1 MPIKLPRTL
10 KPSFNSRL
18 SRQLGIWVFLGIL
31 GIEAMIF
38 LPSAC
43 RRKQEQLDTIQM
55 TAMATVRTLIVA
67 TPELRNVIQSLPKL
81 KQEAPLIGAILYS
94 DQGATVYE
102 MGRLKIFTF
111 QQAQAQQQEFH
122 LGQPWRYEISIPV
135 SLKEGQYYL
144 VLIYDATLVYD
155 DLVSY
160 SIRVLGL
167 VLLISISVTILMI
180 WIINRKLI
188 YPILILQSDL
198 QKSGEA
204 IASGQTIEEFE
215 SQGYV
220 SNNELLEVMQAF
232 HRTHYQ
238 IVSAQAQRSFIPKKC
253 LR

>member
-1 MPIKLPRTL
+1 MLFR
-10 KPSFNSRL
+10 S
-18 SRQLGIWVFLGIL
+18 
-31 GIEAMIF
+31 
-38 LPSAC
+38 
-43 RRKQEQLDTIQM
+43 
-55 TAMATVRTLIVA
+55 VR
-67 TPELRNVIQSLPKL
+67 
-81 KQEAPLIGAILYS
+81 
-94 DQGATVYE
+94 
-102 MGRLKIFTF
+102 
-111 QQAQAQQQEFH
+111 
-122 LGQPWRYEISIPV
+122 
-135 SLKEGQYYL
+135 YYL

-238 IVSAQAQRSFIPKKC
+238 IVSAQAQLIHTEKMSSLGQLGAGFAHEINNPINFIDANLKHLKTYGQDLLGIIEQYEQEVSKPSIELQEKLEDADLNFIKQDMQNLIASMQSGATRIRDLVVSFRSFVRLDEADQKAVNIHDG
-253 LR
+253 LESTLVSLS